1 MNPGDDGTLVRRLGL
16 AQATISGL
24 GVIVGAGIYVLI
36 GLAAQ
41 QAGNAVWLSFV
52 VAAFGATLTGLSYA
66 RLIRLRPKNAPEMQF
81 VTLAFGRTSGFL
93 AGWFM
98 LGATIVSAA
107 TVALGFAGY
116 LDHLLDIPALPAAVG
131 LILVCSFIAFW
142 GIGQSVFITA
152 LLIVPTLIGLLII
165 AGIGIPYLDD
175 AAPLDV
181 TFGFTGVVGAASL
194 VFFAYI
200 GFQSIANLSEEMR
213 NPERDLPKAII
224 LALALSTIL
233 YVLVSLAAVSIL
245 GWEELGAATAPLSI
259 VAGEAL
265 GEYGDLVISLMSL
278 TATASTVLVLLV
290 AASRAMWAMS
300 CAGVLP
306 MTFCI
311 VGKRR
316 RTPWP
321 TILLVAVLASLLV
334 TMSGIQ
340 DVAEYTNFAILLT
353 FAAVNLAAVKLL
365 RGHSS
370 GRLRALFLNT
380 LVPGLGMAIS
390 IGLAA
395 LAGWQAALFGAILL
409 GAGVLLYLGMH
420 LWRMVAKNR

>member
-1 MNPGDDGTLVRRLGL
+1 MNSGEEGTLVRRLGL

-52 VAAFGATLTGLSYA
+52 IAAFGASLTGVSYA
-66 RLIRLRPKNAPEMQF
+66 RLVKLRPKNAPEMQY

-107 TVALGFAGY
+107 AVALGFAGY
-116 LDHLLDIPALPAAVG
+116 MTHLLGIPSLPAALG
-131 LILVCSFIAFW
+131 LIAVSSFIAFW
-142 GIGQSVFITA
+142 GIGQSVLITA
-152 LLIVPTLIGLLII
+152 VLIVPTLIGLLVI
-165 AGIGIPYLDD
+165 AGIGIPYLGDVD
-175 AAPLDV
+175 PLDV
-181 TFGFTGVVGAASL
+181 TFGFTGVIGAASL

-224 LALALSTIL
+224 LVLVLSTLL
-233 YVLVSLAAVSIL
+233 YVLVSLSAVSVL

-259 VAGEAL
+259 VAGQAL
-265 GEYGDLVISLMSL
+265 GESGDLVISLMSL

-290 AASRAMWAMS
+290 TASRAMWAMS

-306 MTFCI
+306 MTFCV

-321 TILLVAVLASLLV
+321 TIVLVALLASSLV
-334 TMSGIQ
+334 TMRGIQ
-340 DVAEYTNFAILLT
+340 DIAEFTNFAILLT
-353 FAAVNLAAVKLL
+353 FAAVNLAAAKLL
-365 RGHSS
+365 RHHSS
-370 GRLRALFLNT
+370 GRLSGLFMNII
-380 LVPGLGMAIS
+380 VPGLGVVVS
-390 IGLAA
+390 LGLAV
-395 LAGWQAALFGAILL
+395 LAGRQAAQFGAMLL
-409 GAGVLLYLGMH
+409 GTGAALYLGMY
-420 LWRMVAKNR
+420 LWSKVNRK